1 MKALV
6 VPKPGEAR
14 IENVPE
20 PSLEQSPLGD
30 YQALVRI
37 KASSICNSTDTQIL
51 TGRFPMDWLDGQ
63 QYPGILGHEGVG
75 EVVKLGKKVT
85 AFKEGDH
92 VFRPRA
98 EVQGLGCFFGSFA
111 EYGLVTDYRALLQDH
126 PETPVHFNWPM
137 QQVIPGDVDPYL
149 APVLINLK
157 ECYSALRNIGVRWE
171 SSVLVMGAGGVGLG
185 FTAMAKLHGVRDV
198 ITVGRR
204 DERLEMARGFGADHT
219 INTTKEN
226 LRDRVMEITG
236 GKGVDFIIEATG
248 DASLYIELC
257 RVLATDGKMGVYGI
271 NNLQEFPLSMR
282 HMPPSFWFGC
292 LAPDEPAAHKSM
304 MDFVRLG
311 IVKPEQWATHT
322 VSLEEAPE
330 AFKHVKDSEV
340 VKIVVKVA

>member
-6 VPKPGEAR
+6 VPRPGEVR
-14 IENVPE
+14 VENVPE
-20 PSLEQSPLGD
+20 PEIND

-37 KASSICNSTDTQIL
+37 KSASICNSTDSQIL

-75 EVVKLGKKVT
+75 EVVKLGSKVT

-98 EVQGLGCFFGSFA
+98 EVPGLGCFFGSFA
-111 EYGLVTDYRALLQDH
+111 EWGVVTDYRALLQDH

-137 QQVIPGDVDPYL
+137 QQVIPEWVDPYV

-171 SSVLVMGAGGVGLG
+171 SSVLVMGAGGVGLA
-185 FTAMAKLHGVRDV
+185 FTQMAKLHGVRDV

-204 DERLEMARGFGADHT
+204 DERLALARKLGADHT
-219 INTTKEN
+219 INTRQED
-226 LRDRVMEITG
+226 LRERVMEITG

-248 DASLYIELC
+248 DASLYIDLC
-257 RVLATDGKMGVYGI
+257 RLLAADGKLGVYGI
-271 NNLQEFPLSMR
+271 NNLEQFPLSMR
-282 HMPPSFWFGC
+282 HMPSSFWFGL

-304 MDFVRLG
+304 MDFVKLG
-311 IVKPEQWATHT
+311 IVKPEEWVTNE
-322 VSLEEAPE
+322 VSLEEAPD
-330 AFKHVKDSEV
+330 AFGKVKDSEV
-340 VKIVVKVA
+340 LKIVMRIS

>member
-1 MKALV
+1 MKAL
-6 VPKPGEAR
+6 
-14 IENVPE
+14 IVPE
-20 PSLEQSPLGD
+20 PGRATIESVPEPQINE

-37 KASSICNSTDTQIL
+37 KAASICNSTDTQIL

-63 QYPGILGHEGVG
+63 RYPGILGHEGVG
-75 EVVKLGKKVT
+75 EVVKVGSKVT

-98 EVQGLGCFFGSFA
+98 EVPGLGCFFGSFA
-111 EYGLVTDYRALLQDH
+111 EFGVVTDYQALLKDH

-137 QQVIPGDVDPYL
+137 QQVIPSEISPYE

-171 SSVLVMGAGGVGLG
+171 SSVLVMGSGGVGLG
-185 FTAMAKLHGVRDV
+185 FTHMAKLHGVRNV
-198 ITVGRR
+198 ITAGRR
-204 DERLEMARGFGADHT
+204 DERLALAKRFGADHT
-219 INTTKEN
+219 VNTTKES
-226 LRDRVMEITG
+226 LRDRILELTG

-248 DASLYIELC
+248 DASLYIDLC
-257 RVLATDGKMGVYGI
+257 RLLAVDGKLGVYGI

-311 IVKPEQWATHT
+311 IVKPKDYITTE

-330 AFKHVKDSEV
+330 AFNHVKDTDV
-340 VKIVVKVA
+340 IKIVIRVD

>member
-1 MKALV
+1 MKALI
-6 VPKPGEAR
+6 VPEPGTAR
-14 IENVPE
+14 VENVPE
-20 PSLEQSPLGD
+20 PEIND

-37 KASSICNSTDTQIL
+37 RAASICNSTDTQIL
-51 TGRFPMDWLDGQ
+51 TGAFPRDWLDGQ

-75 EVVKLGKKVT
+75 EVVRAGRKVT
-85 AFKEGDH
+85 AFQEGDH

-98 EVQGLGCFFGSFA
+98 EIPGLGCFFGSFA
-111 EYGLVTDYRALLQDH
+111 EWGVVTDYQALLRDH

-137 QQVIPGDVDPYL
+137 QQVIPEHVDPYQ

-171 SSVLVMGAGGVGLG
+171 STVLVMGSGGVGLG
-185 FTAMAKLHGVRDV
+185 FTQMAKLHGVRNV
-198 ITVGRR
+198 ITAGRR
-204 DERLEMARGFGADHT
+204 DERLELGRKFGADHT
-219 INTTKEN
+219 VNTTRED
-226 LRDRVMEITG
+226 LRERVMELTD
-236 GKGVDFIIEATG
+236 GKGADFIIEATG
-248 DASLYIELC
+248 DASLYVPLC
-257 RVLATDGKMGVYGI
+257 RMLATDGKLGVYGI

-311 IVKPEQWATHT
+311 IVRPADWATHT

-330 AFKHVKDSEV
+330 AFRRVKDSDV
-340 VKIVVKVA
+340 VKIVIRMG